1 MIALDTEWEAKIAHG
16 NRENPGLV
24 NEPAHLAYAIYT
36 SGSTGRPK
44 GVMLE
49 HRSLV
54 NYLSWH
60 VEYYGMT
67 AKDRVFAN
75 AGLAFD
81 ASMAETWPT
90 LAVGATL
97 WPVVDQEVRVMP
109 SRLLTWMAEHRITCL
124 LYTSPSPRDKRQS
137 RMPSSA

>member
-1 MIALDTEWEAKIAHG
+1 
-16 NRENPGLV
+16 
-24 NEPAHLAYAIYT
+24 
-36 SGSTGRPK
+36 
-44 GVMLE
+44 MLE

-97 WPVVDQEVRVMP
+97 YPVVDQEVRVMP
-109 SRLLTWMAEHRITCL
+109 ELLVSKWGCAKMPPMA
-124 LYTSPSPRDKRQS
+124 KRNVS
-137 RMPSSA
+137 NVHSTV